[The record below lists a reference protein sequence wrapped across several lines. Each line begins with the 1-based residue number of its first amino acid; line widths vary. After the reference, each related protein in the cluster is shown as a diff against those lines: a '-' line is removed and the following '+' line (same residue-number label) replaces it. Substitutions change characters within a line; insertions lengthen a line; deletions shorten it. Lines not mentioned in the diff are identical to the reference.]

1 MPTTER
7 KSVGVLG
14 FGDSLTAGTPG
25 YDPTTG
31 YGNQQSQ
38 YGYWLV
44 RKAREARQL
53 TLEFDNQGV
62 PGELVRHMLQ
72 RLHSILTKHSYAI
85 IVILGGSNDLGW
97 GDEPDRVFGHLKDL
111 WQYALDK
118 GSDVIACTIPPV
130 GMAYPPLQEAQ
141 FRFNDMIAEASREQD
156 SVLLVDLFAALSNE
170 RGLLRAE
177 FDSGDGL
184 HMNEYGYRQMGESIW
199 MEGIKR
205 MLDSS
210 RIR

>member
-1 MPTTER
+1 MTER
-7 KSVGVLG
+7 KSVAVLG

-44 RKAREARQL
+44 KKAREERQL
-53 TLEFDNQGV
+53 ALKFDNEGV
-62 PGELVRHMLQ
+62 PGELSRHMLS
-72 RLHSILTKHSYAI
+72 RLHSILSRHDYAI
-85 IVILGGSNDLGW
+85 VVILGGSNDLGW
-97 GDEPDRVFGHLKDL
+97 GDEPDRVFGYLKNL

-118 GSDVIACTIPPV
+118 GSHVIACTIPPV
-130 GMAYPPLQEAQ
+130 GMSYPPLQEAQ
-141 FRFNDMIAEASREQD
+141 LRLNEMITEGSRGQD
-156 SVLLVDLFAALSNE
+156 SEHVVDLFAALSNE
-170 RGLLRAE
+170 RGLLRVE

-184 HMNEYGYRQMGESIW
+184 HMTEYGYRQMGERIW
-199 MEGIKR
+199 MDGIKR

-210 RIR
+210 RIH